1 MLERAP
7 QTKVETTSQATSC
20 EVGDET
26 VILDLASGQYFALDT
41 VGTAVWRHL
50 QTPCTFGVLCE
61 RLEAEYDVSPER
73 CRSEVSAL
81 LENLAERGLVRLG
94 A

>member
-1 MLERAP
+1 MLEKAP
-7 QTKVETTSQATSC
+7 QTKVESTSQATSC

-26 VILDLASGQYFALDT
+26 VILDLASGQYFALDA

-50 QTPCTFGVLCE
+50 RTPCTFAVLCK
-61 RLEAEYDVSPER
+61 RLMAEYEVPPARCER
-73 CRSEVSAL
+73 EVSAL
-81 LENLAERGLVRLG
+81 LEDLAQRGLVRLH